1 MVSGSLYQNTNIRN
15 TPFVSSG
22 TFVKSYPSGTTF
34 EGEIVKGGDGRDW
47 INLSKVNGQA
57 VTSLYVAAWVVNYK
71 EVVSTPPPV
80 VEPPMFPESF
90 VLTDPS
96 GNKAEYKFVRIVE

>member
-80 VEPPMFPESF
+80 VDPPVSVFPDYF
-90 VLTDPS
+90 VLTAPD
-96 GNKAEYKFVRIVE
+96 GATQKFIKA